1 MRALLVIV
9 ALFLSGPVS
18 AQTNNCGGVGQV
30 SCNVAVTSGGGGSV
44 TQGTSPWVTSTPD
57 VRALDQTIN
66 SATPSAAYAVPVNGQ
81 GEVGFSIS
89 GLTASTAVLT
99 PECTN
104 NIGAAS
110 PVWAGCMAI
119 SGSALN
125 ATITADGA
133 YRVES
138 GGRTG
143 VRLRVTTTGTGT
155 ITISSTAAATSSLS
169 TMAQSLP
176 AGTNVIGHVI
186 ADTGSTTAVTSLPG
200 SPMQATGGTVTT
212 NPGQR
217 TLVSLDVASVTTG
230 GSAVTALTAG
240 HATAGGFIYNP
251 VAATVA
257 LCINQIGVAS
267 GVTSAG
273 NTTCIQ
279 PGQPYNIVPSANAVS
294 VISSDSTHAF
304 SGMGLQ

>member
-1 MRALLVIV
+1 MRVLLIV
-9 ALFLSGPVS
+9 FALFLSGSVS
-18 AQTNNCGGVGQV
+18 AQTNNCGGVGQTA
-30 SCNVAVTSGGGGSV
+30 CNVAVTSGGGGPV
-44 TQGTSPWVTSTPD
+44 TQGTSPWVTSIPD

-66 SATPSAAYAVPVNGQ
+66 SATLSAAYTVPVNGQ
-81 GEVGFSIS
+81 GEVGLSIS

-119 SGSALN
+119 SGSSLN
-125 ATITADGA
+125 TTITADGA
-133 YRVES
+133 YRIES

-155 ITISSTAAATSSLS
+155 ITVSSTAAATSSLS

-176 AGTNVIGHVI
+176 AGSNVIGHVV

-200 SPMQATGGTVTT
+200 SPMQQTGGTVTV

-217 TLVSLDVASVTTG
+217 TLVPLDIASVTTG
-230 GSAVTALTAG
+230 GSAVTALAAG

-251 VAATVA
+251 VVATVA

-267 GVTSAG
+267 GVSSAG